1 MRVLADTNTIL
12 SALVFPKSVTA
23 EALRYV
29 FSRHR
34 LVLCAYVVD
43 EARDIVKR
51 KFPSYVDE
59 FERFLYGI
67 DFELVFVPEPGSHEI
82 KVSMRDPKDEPI
94 LLTAIIEKVDILLT
108 GDKDFHVLNLANPRI
123 MSPRSFLEEYGDHR
137 PKM

>member
-51 KFPSYVDE
+51 KIPSYMSTN
-59 FERFLYGI
+59 LN
-67 DFELVFVPEPGSHEI
+67 VFFTESTSNLCSFRSLEP
-82 KVSMRDPKDEPI
+82 MR
-94 LLTAIIEKVDILLT
+94 
-108 GDKDFHVLNLANPRI
+108 
-123 MSPRSFLEEYGDHR
+123 
-137 PKM
+137 